1 MKIKQTICFG
11 ITTKI
16 IREKL
21 CLFPLTLLLT
31 MVLLGGVFQF
41 TAKAGSAEIPA
52 VTSVDEPFPSFE
64 THLEFIRQELK
75 IPGMS
80 AAIVKDHALVWATGF
95 GYADLE
101 HKVAATPDTPYGLA
115 SVTKPIGAVVIMQ
128 LVEEGLVDLDAPINQ
143 YGVDLGN
150 DAITVRHLLTHTS
163 EGIPG
168 TEHHYNGNRYG
179 YLGGVI
185 EGASGQTFAALLSEN
200 ILLPLGMKNTAL
212 NPFNS
217 SGGTLHNILED
228 LKLGLGW
235 GKNYQQYPDVYNRL
249 ALPYQFDEA
258 YNTIPGMYQ
267 TYHNPA
273 AGMLSSVTDLAK
285 FDIALD
291 QGLLLGNAA
300 KNEMFSPA
308 YSTYQNR
315 QDLMYGL
322 GWYVQDFDGLELI
335 WHCGRWEPSTSALY
349 LKVPEKN
356 LTFIILANTDNLTVP
371 FAGIGYGDVS
381 KSALAL
387 AFFRYFIFPEQHS
400 TILPNIN
407 WDADQ
412 EILIQQLA
420 NVEDESAQ

>member
-1 MKIKQTICFG
+1 VLKITY
-11 ITTKI
+11 TKFKKTFLKNL
-16 IREKL
+16 R
-21 CLFPLTLLLT
+21 LTSLT
-31 MVLLGGVFQF
+31 VYILLGALAISGF
-41 TAKAGSAEIPA
+41 TNIFSKVKDQPLNSP
-52 VTSVDEPFPSFE
+52 VDINSNFSDFE
-64 THLEFIRQELK
+64 SDLDEIRQELK

-80 AAIVKDHALVWATGF
+80 AAIVRDQELVWAAGF

-101 HKVAATPDTPYGLA
+101 HKVAATPDTPFGLA

-128 LVEEGLVDLDAPINQ
+128 LVEEGLVDLDASINQ

-217 SGGTLHNILED
+217 WGGASHNILED

-258 YNTIPGMYQ
+258 YNIIPGMYQ

-273 AGMLSSVTDLAK
+273 AGLLSSVTDLAK

-335 WHCGRWEPSTSALY
+335 WHCGRWAPSTSALY

-356 LTFIILANTDNLTVP
+356 LTFIVLANMDNLTVP
-371 FAGIGYGDVS
+371 FAGIGDGDVS

-387 AFFRYFIFPEQHS
+387 AFFRYFIFPELHS